1 MIQVKKPL
9 ALVTGAGRSIGR
21 SIARTLHERGYAI
34 AVTDFDE
41 EGAAVLASE
50 LSADGGTARAYRLD
64 VSSTS
69 NIAQVFESVERDMGD
84 IDALVNNA
92 GVYPSQP
99 ALDMSEEEWDQVMDT
114 NLKGTFFCSQAL
126 ARGLV
131 KRGVGGCIVNIAST
145 SAFSARTGVAHYGAS
160 KAGVVMLTKSLAQEF
175 GPLGIRVNAVAPG
188 LVEVREGLV
197 SPAYRDQISTVIPSG
212 RIGTPDDIVGVVAFL
227 LTSEASYINGECIVV
242 DGGFL
247 TGRFMQR
254 AAARPA

>member
-1 MIQVKKPL
+1 MVQAKRPL

-21 SIARTLHERGYAI
+21 SIAQALHERGYAV

-41 EGAAVLASE
+41 ESAGTLAGE
-50 LSADGGTARAYRLD
+50 LSPDGDSARAYRLD
-64 VSSTS
+64 VSSAS
-69 NIAQVFESVERDMGD
+69 GIARVFESVEREMGA
-84 IDALVNNA
+84 IDVLINNA

-99 ALDMSEEEWDQVMDT
+99 ALEMSEEEWDQVMDT

-126 ARGLV
+126 ARSLV
-131 KRGVGGCIVNIAST
+131 KRGTGGSIVNIAST

-227 LTSEASYINGECIVV
+227 LTSEASYVNGECIVI

-247 TGRFMQR
+247 TGRFVQR
-254 AAARPA
+254 AAARTA